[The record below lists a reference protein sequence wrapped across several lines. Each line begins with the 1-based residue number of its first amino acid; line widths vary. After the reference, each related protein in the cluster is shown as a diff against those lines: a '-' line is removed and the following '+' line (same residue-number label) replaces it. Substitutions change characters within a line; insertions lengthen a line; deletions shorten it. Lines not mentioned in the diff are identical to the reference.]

1 MTPSGTVD
9 ALTVGFGA
17 ARIASHNAGA
27 AAVIAAHNAGA
38 AAVIAAH
45 NAGAEVAIVERTG
58 PDRTGPER
66 ERERGS

>member
-17 ARIASHNAGA
+17 ARIAS
-27 AAVIAAHNAGA
+27 HNAGA